1 MGIGI
6 YRKNASGE
14 SRSLIYGCHS
24 VNFSEIKDASSRE
37 FEAAMDIYIASFQE
51 NERRPRAS
59 IIEMLNCERCRL
71 IVGDTGECIVFMAL
85 LYPLKGT
92 SFLLGDYLAT
102 MECHR
107 NLGIGEAFLRYIFN
121 EMKNM
126 PFDHFL
132 IQIEN
137 PHDGDEMKN
146 RRMKFYKRLGMKELT
161 DVRYI
166 LPPFQGTK
174 TTDLTLMTNPRED
187 ELFLEGEA
195 VRDLVIR
202 MFGEL
207 YGRYEGDAFLMRTL
221 ESIPKL
227 VRLD

>member
-1 MGIGI
+1 M

-14 SRSLIYGCHS
+14 SRSLISRGHS
-24 VNFSEIKDASSRE
+24 VIFSEVKDASSSE
-37 FEAAMDIYIASFQE
+37 FEAAMNIYITSFQE

-71 IVGDTGECIVFMAL
+71 IVGDTMEGIVFMAL

-102 MECHR
+102 MEGYR
-107 NLGIGEAFLRYIFN
+107 NLGIGEAFLRYIFD

-126 PFDHFL
+126 PFNHFL

-137 PHDGDEMKN
+137 PHDGCDKMKN
-146 RRMKFYKRLGMKELT
+146 RRMKFYKRLGMKELA

-166 LPPFQGTK
+166 LPPLQGTK
-174 TTDLTLMTNPRED
+174 TTDLTLMTNPGD
-187 ELFLEGEA
+187 GELFLEGEI

-207 YGRYEGDAFLMRTL
+207 YGRYEGDEFLMRTL

>member
-1 MGIGI
+1 M
-6 YRKNASGE
+6 
-14 SRSLIYGCHS
+14 
-24 VNFSEIKDASSRE
+24 NFSEIKDASSRE

-71 IVGDTGECIVFMAL
+71 IVGDTRDGIVFMAL
-85 LYPLKGT
+85 LYPLNGT

-102 MECHR
+102 MEGYR

-121 EMKNM
+121 EMM
-126 PFDHFL
+126 TMQFDHFL

-137 PHDGDEMKN
+137 PHDGCDEMKN
-146 RRMKFYKRLGMKELT
+146 RRLKFYKRLGMKELT
-161 DVRYI
+161 GVRYI
-166 LPPFQGTK
+166 LPPLQGIK

-187 ELFLEGEA
+187 ELFLEGEM
-195 VRDLVIR
+195 VRNLVVR

-207 YGRYEGDAFLMRTL
+207 YDRYEGDEFLMRTL

>member
-1 MGIGI
+1 M
-6 YRKNASGE
+6 YRENAARE
-14 SRSLIYGCHS
+14 STNLIYGGHF
-24 VNFSEIKDASSRE
+24 VIFSEVKDASSRE
-37 FEAAMDIYIASFQE
+37 FEAAMEIYMASFQE
-51 NERRPRAS
+51 NERLPRAS
-59 IIEMLNCERCRL
+59 LIEMLNCGRCRL
-71 IVGDTGECIVFMAL
+71 IVGDTRECIVFMAL

-107 NLGIGEAFLRYIFN
+107 NLGIGEAFLRCIFN

-126 PFDHFL
+126 PFNHFL

-137 PHDGDEMKN
+137 PHDGCDEMKN
-146 RRMKFYKRLGMKELT
+146 RRLNFYKRLGMKELT

-166 LPPFQGTK
+166 LPPLQGTK

-187 ELFLEGEA
+187 ELFLEGEI

-207 YGRYEGDAFLMRTL
+207 YGRYEGDEFLTRTL

>member
-1 MGIGI
+1 M
-6 YRKNASGE
+6 YRENAARE
-14 SRSLIYGCHS
+14 SKKLIYGGHS
-24 VNFSEIKDASSRE
+24 VIFSEVKDASSRE

-59 IIEMLNCERCRL
+59 IIEMLNCERCHL
-71 IVGDTGECIVFMAL
+71 IVGDTRDGIVFMAL
-85 LYPLKGT
+85 LYPLNGT

-102 MECHR
+102 MEGNR
-107 NLGIGEAFLRYIFN
+107 NLGIGEAFLRYIFD
-121 EMKNM
+121 EMKTM
-126 PFDHFL
+126 PFNHFL

-137 PHDGDEMKN
+137 PHDGCDEMKN
-146 RRMKFYKRLGMKELT
+146 RRLNFYKRLGMKEMT

-166 LPPFQGTK
+166 LPPLQGPK
-174 TTDLTLMTNPRED
+174 TTDLRLMINPRED
-187 ELFLEGEA
+187 ELFLEGEI
-195 VRDLVIR
+195 VRNLVIR

-207 YGRYEGDAFLMRTL
+207 YDRHEGDEFLMRTL